1 MSTIMNEMQTMM
13 RALDGLSLRHRT
25 TAINLANQT
34 VPGYKRRVVEF
45 EAQLDKAARSGEFKP
60 KVTVDNS
67 AGGADGNN
75 VDPATEVGA
84 LTRIDLAYKTIAQ
97 VMAKKAGR
105 MRTAIS
111 GR

>member
-1 MSTIMNEMQTMM
+1 MSSITNEMQTMM

-25 TAINLANQT
+25 TAINLANQS

-45 EAQLDKAARSGEFKP
+45 EAQLDKARRTGEFRP
-60 KVTVDNS
+60 KVTIDNS
-67 AGGADGNN
+67 PGSVDGNN
-75 VDPATEVGA
+75 VDAATEVGA

-97 VMAKKAGR
+97 VIAKKAGR